1 MESRERISMDEK
13 HGKSI
18 RKRVLEDP
26 LFLRTD
32 EYIDEMLEKD
42 TLTELVLQIGP
53 NCNLECPHC
62 YGAYGPKRKGFPQLK
77 FVRKALEESVELG
90 IEGITLTDGEPI
102 RLQTKDVLGLAANF
116 SDRIPLTI
124 MTNAKFANTV
134 RNTARWISFLK
145 DEGFELNRDGNLIY
159 VSFGEGYKV
168 HWKNYHKL
176 NVALKVIYPDAN
188 FGKHLRYSL
197 LYGLGEDETELA
209 DNVAS
214 SLANVFGLDGEI
226 EFFPESNGK
235 VPTYVIP
242 YKKGEYL
249 FIDCNQCDPQ
259 GRATDLNVFD
269 GVFLFGELSVS
280 KMGFLPREAESLYV
294 AHDGR
299 VSYGIAGGCVREER
313 YAGSLETDSLGE
325 IKRRIQSDEIY
336 QAKKIGGTRFLYAV
350 AQDVNPDFRVFG
362 KIGCDV
368 CHSFFSDSDI
378 IEGVRRRLS
387 QDGVAESYKQFIGSF
402 DLSNKEQCGFV

>member
-42 TLTELVLQIGP
+42 TLTELVLQMGP

-116 SDRIPLTI
+116 SDRITLTI

-168 HWKNYHKL
+168 HWKNYHRRFKYDL
-176 NVALKVIYPDAN
+176 P
-188 FGKHLRYSL
+188 
-197 LYGLGEDETELA
+197 LA
-209 DNVAS
+209 TKTN
-214 SLANVFGLDGEI
+214 
-226 EFFPESNGK
+226 
-235 VPTYVIP
+235 
-242 YKKGEYL
+242 
-249 FIDCNQCDPQ
+249 
-259 GRATDLNVFD
+259 
-269 GVFLFGELSVS
+269 
-280 KMGFLPREAESLYV
+280 
-294 AHDGR
+294 
-299 VSYGIAGGCVREER
+299 
-313 YAGSLETDSLGE
+313 
-325 IKRRIQSDEIY
+325 
-336 QAKKIGGTRFLYAV
+336 
-350 AQDVNPDFRVFG
+350 
-362 KIGCDV
+362 
-368 CHSFFSDSDI
+368 
-378 IEGVRRRLS
+378 
-387 QDGVAESYKQFIGSF
+387 
-402 DLSNKEQCGFV
+402 